1 MMSDNR
7 KVHCKCSNV
16 FKESK
21 TLLKVASQI
30 FYNAISTTSISLRS
44 MGTYIA
50 CSQTLY
56 FLLKVRRARVVK
68 IKTGGWGLIPPAQG
82 GRGRGRRKALADYR
96 KGK

>member
-44 MGTYIA
+44 MGT
-50 CSQTLY
+50 
-56 FLLKVRRARVVK
+56 
-68 IKTGGWGLIPPAQG
+68 
-82 GRGRGRRKALADYR
+82 
-96 KGK
+96 